1 MKYVKKKK
9 HIDMGMDK
17 LVIVYICIFL
27 KLDYFMDLINMM
39 QVERWI
45 SSERF
50 LLSKF
55 FIEI

>member
-39 QVERWI
+39 QVER
-45 SSERF
+45 
-50 LLSKF
+50 
-55 FIEI
+55 